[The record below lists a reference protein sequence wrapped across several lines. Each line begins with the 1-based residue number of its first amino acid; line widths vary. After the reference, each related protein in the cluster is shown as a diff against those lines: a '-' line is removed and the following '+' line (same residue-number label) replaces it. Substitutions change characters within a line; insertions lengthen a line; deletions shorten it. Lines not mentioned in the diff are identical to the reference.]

1 MSASIRATTTIEGNT
16 VTLNVAAMTAPPPPP
31 PPPLRVAVS
40 RRGSVVTI
48 KKGSIDIVID
58 IPSNPTKPVTV
69 NARGRAVCNAPT
81 AKSGPKKKA
90 KKAVKRAKRSLGGAT
105 AAMTDPPP
113 PPKEK
118 LA

>member
-1 MSASIRATTTIEGNT
+1 MSASIRATTKIEGNS
-16 VTLNVAAMTAPPPPP
+16 VTLEVVAMTAPPPPP
-31 PPPLRVAVS
+31 PPIRVAVS

>member
-1 MSASIRATTTIEGNT
+1 MSASIRATTKIEGNS
-16 VTLNVAAMTAPPPPP
+16 VTLEVVAMTAPPPPP
-31 PPPLRVAVS
+31 PPIRVAVS

-81 AKSGPKKKA
+81 AKSGPQKKA